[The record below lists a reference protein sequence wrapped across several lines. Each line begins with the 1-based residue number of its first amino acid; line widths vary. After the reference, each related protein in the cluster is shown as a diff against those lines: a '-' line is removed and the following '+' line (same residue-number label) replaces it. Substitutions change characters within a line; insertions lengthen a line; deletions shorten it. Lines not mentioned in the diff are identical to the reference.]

1 MPASS
6 KTSKI
11 GYYWIPISHNR
22 IKIGWKRVLEGVQK
36 WPNIVW
42 KYYFHTKLSD
52 LNLFLV
58 CFMISATKWLHCNH
72 LTPIIFHCATV
83 VVTINDPFF
92 GKKITQNK
100 KTFITQSKCMI
111 FWWNKKFLKAFKH
124 LLVFL
129 QKNLFLIFS
138 KAHAGPFFAQVG
150 PKNK

>member
-1 MPASS
+1 MGKYWSKIAPHEPFSFFLNYIWYFWWDMPASS

-92 GKKITQNK
+92 WKKNHTK
-100 KTFITQSKCMI
+100 
-111 FWWNKKFLKAFKH
+111 
-124 LLVFL
+124 
-129 QKNLFLIFS
+129 QKNIHNSVKMYDLLM
-138 KAHAGPFFAQVG
+138 K
-150 PKNK
+150 